1 MVDRAGEP
9 DYKPALPS
17 RLAAGSAQ
25 VAQLVEHAT
34 ENRSVGGSIPPLGT
48 ILEQIR
54 ERQIHSPSFAASSAR
69 SEERERQAAP
79 AAYRVEY
86 GEHEEISQAQ
96 PIAQTAGAKSDLI
109 CGAGRLNR

>member
-1 MVDRAGEP
+1 
-9 DYKPALPS
+9 
-17 RLAAGSAQ
+17 
-25 VAQLVEHAT
+25 
-34 ENRSVGGSIPPLGT
+34 
-48 ILEQIR
+48 LEQIR